1 MSDAATA
8 RRNAEAIE
16 QYTNQ
21 LLRVVHLT
29 EVGAPTGALQLDPDQ
44 VAIHILDKIV
54 ARAGALMAHYRGRI
68 AAREEDGA

>member
-1 MSDAATA
+1 MSSAATA

-16 QYTNQ
+16 QYAGQ
-21 LLRVVHLT
+21 LMRVVHLK
-29 EVGAPTGALQLDPDQ
+29 EQGAPTHALGDPDQ
-44 VAIHILDKIV
+44 VAINVLDKIV